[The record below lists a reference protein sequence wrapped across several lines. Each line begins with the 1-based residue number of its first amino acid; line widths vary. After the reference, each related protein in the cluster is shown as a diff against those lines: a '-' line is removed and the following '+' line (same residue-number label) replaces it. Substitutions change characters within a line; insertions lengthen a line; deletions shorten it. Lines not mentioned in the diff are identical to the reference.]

1 MAYSLTESACLC
13 VLASLNV
20 HVFLIRGK
28 AATQTMTLPPSLIP
42 PPLASWS
49 PQRSVDSSQR
59 RRRRP
64 RSSSRGRR
72 PLSPPQCEVD
82 PTGTAGAIAVGAA
95 STKLDQL
102 QALLAEPVVDLWA
115 LRALAITPGGLVNGT
130 LMRVWSEPNVGRI

>member
-1 MAYSLTESACLC
+1 
-13 VLASLNV
+13 
-20 HVFLIRGK
+20 
-28 AATQTMTLPPSLIP
+28 MTLPPSLIP

-72 PLSPPQCEVD
+72 QLSPPRCS
-82 PTGTAGAIAVGAA
+82 AVEPNAA
-95 STKLDQL
+95 DSAAPTKLDQL

-130 LMRVWSEPNVGRI
+130 LRSGMVEHERRD